1 MKLWIQKKP
10 EDYILAIL
18 SLEPLMDSLYI
29 VQQHTAGEKNWRSM
43 VGFLQAWYNDVISY
57 TVMYVRQMHLPK
69 ISIVVKARDILEI
82 QLY

>member
-1 MKLWIQKKP
+1 
-10 EDYILAIL
+10 
-18 SLEPLMDSLYI
+18 
-29 VQQHTAGEKNWRSM
+29 M